1 MPPDSFYDDREKLN
15 QLKAGNKEAFTRLFE
30 LYSQPLYLNLLKLLK
45 NEQALEE
52 ILQNIFLIV
61 WEKEIPLPLVRSW
74 SQCGK

>member
-1 MPPDSFYDDREKLN
+1 MPPDSFYDDREILN

-45 NEQALEE
+45 NKQALEE

-61 WEKEIPLPLVRSW
+61 WEKEIHYH
-74 SQCGK
+74 

>member
-74 SQCGK
+74 SPCGK